1 MGNATIITLGG
12 GNPQTNVTKVATF
25 EEAFGEFSELRGRGR
40 QRKADRRADRTQ
52 KRTER
57 RTGRISSRDE
67 VKRQRRESKIARRQD
82 RKAQRQ
88 EGKTSRMGMRQDR
101 RMQRKEGNIA
111 RRELGREEEELS
123 QDSYQDQGGPQDGY
137 QDKGD
142 AQDSYQNDSQ
152 SGGQDDS
159 QSASQNDSQGDSQ
172 GDSQN
177 GGYQEQGGS
186 QGSSQ
191 SDSQSDSQSGGY
203 QDNYQDSGSQE
214 DGGGYD
220 DGYSE
225 DEGGY
230 NDGYSEDEGDYNDGY
245 SEDSGFDG
253 EFVSGVDGAIE
264 IEPKVKTLAQKIE
277 WNKELISR
285 LKLQRRKEIKA
296 KNEQKIKG
304 INARINARLKRIAE
318 LEEGLS
324 NFVSDETSS
333 MDGEDFNEIRGIR
346 NRQVSKAKRMA
357 RNERMQIYRGKS
369 EANRSNMLRNRVI
382 RGAET
387 PVEAD
392 LNPDIESNRIVIPS
406 EERSNARGTGMNAL
420 DLEND
425 YDAPRARYVEL
436 SSNVEGDPKKKFP
449 WIAVGIGVV
458 VAGVVIYALYKSKAL
473 KK

>member
-186 QGSSQ
+186 QGS
-191 SDSQSDSQSGGY
+191 SQSDSQSGGY